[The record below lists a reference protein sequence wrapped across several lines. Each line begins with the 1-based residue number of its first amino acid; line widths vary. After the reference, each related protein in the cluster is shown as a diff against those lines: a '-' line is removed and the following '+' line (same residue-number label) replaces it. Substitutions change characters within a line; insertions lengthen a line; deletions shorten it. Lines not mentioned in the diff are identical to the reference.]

1 MLLYLLQ
8 LGARGNAG
16 AWEGYSAMA
25 LLEMKQHLIMNRF
38 CNTDVPL
45 QQQLALA
52 ATGQVSPTRTPSGY
66 AHGCNF

>member
-25 LLEMKQHLIMNRF
+25 APEMKQHLIMNRF
-38 CNTDVPL
+38 CNTDTAIAAAE
-45 QQQLALA
+45 ALA